1 MTHKEKTRKKIDA
14 HIQTTKG
21 SRKAGGR
28 MKGARQEAWIE
39 ILALQKILEVTNG

>member
-14 HIQTTKG
+14 HIETTKG

-28 MKGARQEAWIE
+28 MKGARPEAWAE
-39 ILALQKILEVTNG
+39 ILALQKIMEATKA